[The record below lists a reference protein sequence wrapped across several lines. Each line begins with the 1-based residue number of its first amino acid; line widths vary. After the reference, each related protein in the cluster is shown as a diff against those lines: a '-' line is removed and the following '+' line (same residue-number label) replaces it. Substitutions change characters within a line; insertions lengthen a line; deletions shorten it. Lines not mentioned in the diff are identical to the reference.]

1 MKYIKLLTLTMG
13 VCGVKHAVAQTT
25 EATLPINTIVERV
38 QKLFQVFPVE
48 KVHLHFDKPY
58 YAIGD
63 TLWFNSYLSRNL
75 AEYEPSKVTYVE
87 ILNSRDSL
95 IQTLRIPLDKGVGDG
110 YLVLDPQYLAQ
121 DNYRFRAYTKWMGN
135 FSSDYFYN
143 KVVPIGD
150 AISKKLITDITF
162 VNNDQNAA
170 KSQAVIQ
177 FRDAVGKLLINS
189 KVSWS
194 MISGWETIA
203 DGKGETDNMGKV
215 TVNLSAKDKEILK
228 KAYLEVSLQE
238 NKNDKPLKSTFSLKN
253 ALWDADVQFFP
264 EGGDLLAG
272 IAKNVAFKAVSADG
286 KGIAVKGRILDGKG
300 KQVAEFSDLGLG
312 MGFFSLLPLPNEKY
326 VASITF
332 ANGQER
338 KFKLPEVVQNKANVV
353 FVKQDETNLNM
364 AIVTSEE
371 DFAKNP
377 NQSFYVLVQSNG
389 HLVYA
394 AQANL
399 KSATALITI
408 PKERL
413 PNGIAQVTLM
423 TPAGKVISERLTFV
437 KSEKLLDI
445 NLAVNKE
452 QFKAKEKVNLK
463 LSVLNNGKKY
473 PGSYSISVIDESK
486 VPYDDNQDLS
496 IVSNFLLT
504 SDLKGYIESPN
515 TYFDEKNVN
524 RDKALDAL
532 LMTQGFRRFDYQDL
546 VAEKLPVL
554 SFMPEQG
561 IEIGGTLRLNT
572 GRTVP
577 NGGLLLSI
585 PSKSIRKDTY
595 TDDKGRF
602 LFKDLVF
609 TDSSKVTVNARG
621 NDNYRSMVIN
631 MDQTY
636 FPEIDKN
643 NAYKNNFVMNI
654 DRAMV
659 PYLENSKKEYRKS
672 ILLDEVAVTGVQKK
686 VITNRDFPSIS
697 GLSMPE
703 HRIDAE
709 RLSGC
714 NVLTMCLNTLL
725 TGITYDS
732 QTQKYYVTRSYN
744 SGSRVP
750 VQFFLNGMAIDEP
763 GLNSINVPDIE
774 GIEIFLKDDL
784 GTVSRMY
791 QNNGVVS
798 IYTKK
803 VEKKPRM
810 SLTEIEKLLPK
821 SNVIDLFP
829 LGYIK
834 ERKFYEPKYET
845 PESKAV
851 NDLRTTI
858 YWNPKV
864 KVTETGEAALEFY
877 NADGNGQYKVI
888 VEGMDETGNVGRKVI
903 RYNVTP

>member
-1 MKYIKLLTLTMG
+1 
-13 VCGVKHAVAQTT
+13 
-25 EATLPINTIVERV
+25 
-38 QKLFQVFPVE
+38 
-48 KVHLHFDKPY
+48 
-58 YAIGD
+58 
-63 TLWFNSYLSRNL
+63 
-75 AEYEPSKVTYVE
+75 
-87 ILNSRDSL
+87 
-95 IQTLRIPLDKGVGDG
+95 
-110 YLVLDPQYLAQ
+110 
-121 DNYRFRAYTKWMGN
+121 
-135 FSSDYFYN
+135 
-143 KVVPIGD
+143 
-150 AISKKLITDITF
+150 
-162 VNNDQNAA
+162 
-170 KSQAVIQ
+170 
-177 FRDAVGKLLINS
+177 
-189 KVSWS
+189 
-194 MISGWETIA
+194 
-203 DGKGETDNMGKV
+203 
-215 TVNLSAKDKEILK
+215 
-228 KAYLEVSLQE
+228 
-238 NKNDKPLKSTFSLKN
+238 
-253 ALWDADVQFFP
+253 
-264 EGGDLLAG
+264 
-272 IAKNVAFKAVSADG
+272 
-286 KGIAVKGRILDGKG
+286 
-300 KQVAEFSDLGLG
+300 
-312 MGFFSLLPLPNEKY
+312 
-326 VASITF
+326 
-332 ANGQER
+332 
-338 KFKLPEVVQNKANVV
+338 
-353 FVKQDETNLNM
+353 M

>member
-1 MKYIKLLTLTMG
+1 MG

-25 EATLPINTIVERV
+25 EAKLPINTIVERV

-58 YAIGD
+58 YAVGD

-75 AEYEPSKVTYVE
+75 AEYEPSKITYVE

-110 YLVLDPQYLAQ
+110 YLVLDPQYMVQ

-135 FSSDYFYN
+135 FSPDYFYN
-143 KVVPIGD
+143 KVVPVGD
-150 AISKKLITDITF
+150 AINKKLITDIAF
-162 VNNDQNAA
+162 VNNDQNSA

-177 FRDAVGKLLINS
+177 FRDAVGKLLVNS
-189 KVSWS
+189 KVNWS
-194 MISGWETIA
+194 LISGWETID
-203 DGKGETDNMGKV
+203 DGKGETDNLGKV

-228 KAYLEVSLQE
+228 KAYLEVTLQE

-286 KGIAVKGRILDGKG
+286 KGVPVKGRILDGKG

-312 MGFFSLLPLPNEKY
+312 MGYFSLLPLPNEKY
-326 VASITF
+326 TAAVTF

-364 AIVTSEE
+364 AIVTSDD

-399 KSATALITI
+399 KSATALIAI

-413 PNGIAQVTLM
+413 PNGIAQVALM
-423 TPAGKVISERLTFV
+423 TPDGKVISERLTFV

-504 SDLKGYIESPN
+504 SDLKGYIENPN
-515 TYFDEKNVN
+515 TYFDEKNAN
-524 RDKALDAL
+524 RDQALDAL

-546 VAEKLPVL
+546 VAEKLPTL

-561 IEIGGTLRLNT
+561 IEIGGTLRMNT

-577 NGGLLLSI
+577 NGGLLLSV

-602 LFKDLVF
+602 VFKDLVF

-654 DRAMV
+654 DRTIA

-672 ILLDEVAVTGVQKK
+672 ILLDEVAITGVQKK

-703 HRIDAE
+703 HRIEGE
-709 RLSGC
+709 RLAGC

-744 SGSRVP
+744 SGNRVP

-774 GIEIFLKDDL
+774 AIEIFLKDDL

-810 SLTEIEKLLPK
+810 SLSEIEKLLPK

-845 PESKAV
+845 PESKAI

-877 NADGNGQYKVI
+877 NADGNGKYKVI

>member
-1 MKYIKLLTLTMG
+1 MG

-58 YAIGD
+58 YAVGD

-75 AEYEPSKVTYVE
+75 AEYEPSKITYVE

-143 KVVPIGD
+143 KVVPVGD
-150 AISKKLITDITF
+150 AISKKLITDIAF
-162 VNNDQNAA
+162 INNDQNAV

-189 KVSWS
+189 KVNWS
-194 MISGWETIA
+194 LISGWETIA

-286 KGIAVKGRILDGKG
+286 KGITIKGRILDGKG

-423 TPAGKVISERLTFV
+423 SPNGKVISERLTFV
-437 KSEKLLDI
+437 KSENLLDI

-473 PGSYSISVIDESK
+473 PGNYSISVIDESK

-572 GRTVP
+572 GRTVT

-602 LFKDLVF
+602 IFKDLVF

-621 NDNYRSMVIN
+621 NDNYRSMVIT

-703 HRIDAE
+703 HRIEAE

-714 NVLTMCLNTLL
+714 TVLTMCLNTLL

-744 SGSRVP
+744 SGNRVP

-803 VEKKPRM
+803 IEKKPRM
-810 SLTEIEKLLPK
+810 SLIEIEKLLPK
-821 SNVIDLFP
+821 SNVIDLVP

-864 KVTETGEAALEFY
+864 KVAETGEAALEFY

>member
-1 MKYIKLLTLTMG
+1 MG

-58 YAIGD
+58 YAVGD

-121 DNYRFRAYTKWMGN
+121 DNYRFRAYTKWMSN

-189 KVSWS
+189 KVNWS